1 MRNPAMKRVENW
13 LKFSMLPPIGAA
25 VIRALGR
32 SMCIETK
39 GQESIDALYQTGKR
53 VIIAFWHARQL
64 MMPLTY
70 RGTQAYILISQH
82 KDGEII
88 ARIVERFGF
97 KVIRGSSTRGGVE
110 ALREMIRLGRSGV
123 DIVVTPDGPQGPA
136 QVAKM
141 GVIQL
146 ARASGLPIV
155 PLTFGCSKKNTFR
168 AGIPSW
174 FPTLGHAVC
183 IPGGL
188 PSGCRAS

>member
-1 MRNPAMKRVENW
+1 MRNPAMKRVESW
-13 LKFSMLPPIGAA
+13 LKFAVLPPIGAA
-25 VIRALGR
+25 VIRGLGR

-53 VIIAFWHARQL
+53 VIIAFWHERQL

-70 RGTQAYILISQH
+70 RGVQAHILISQH

-97 KVIRGSSTRGGVE
+97 KAIRGSSTRGGVE
-110 ALREMIRLGRSGV
+110 ALREMIRVGRSGV
-123 DIVVTPDGPQGPA
+123 DLVVTPDGPKGPA

-155 PLTFGCSKKNTFR
+155 PLTFGCSKKNTSR
-168 AGIPSW
+168 AGIDSW
-174 FPTLGHAVC
+174 FHTLAHVVC
-183 IPGGL
+183 ISGEL
-188 PSGCRAS
+188 PSGCRAR